1 MITKKKISDDVYVH
15 SGFYHQLH
23 TNNVY
28 DNIVSKVNEILIENP
43 DYEVFVTGHS
53 LGAALSTLFGYEFSG
68 ERFDCGNKLGFI
80 EANVKFGLNDK
91 SITSDLRGILRNI

>member
-1 MITKKKISDDVYVH
+1 MTVVGRYILNYKVFTQLEKQKKGY
-15 SGFYHQLH
+15 G
-23 TNNVY
+23 
-28 DNIVSKVNEILIENP
+28 NEIQLTDSLISLTTNP
-43 DYEVFVTGHS
+43 G
-53 LGAALSTLFGYEFSG
+53 LFGYEFSG